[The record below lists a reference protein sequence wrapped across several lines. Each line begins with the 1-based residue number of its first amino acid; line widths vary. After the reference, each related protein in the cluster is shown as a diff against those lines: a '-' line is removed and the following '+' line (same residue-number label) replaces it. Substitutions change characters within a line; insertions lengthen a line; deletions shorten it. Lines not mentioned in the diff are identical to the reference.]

1 MGVRDMCRGASAK
14 PNPARV
20 AASGGKGAGPSSRG
34 PAAPVANHLAG
45 MHRRQDGK
53 WVGAQAPRCRVALG
67 GSDARD
73 AKSKTPRA
81 TVTEPSSA
89 PPAPESDREPAFVG
103 PVLPAELDAADLSWT
118 PTGFVPDHENN
129 IVALLH
135 HSASGNSRDA
145 ERPDSDD
152 RVSPRSRVKTEG
164 MPVVFVTAEVSPWSK
179 TGGLGDVCGALP
191 AALAARG
198 HAVAVI
204 APMYEDY
211 PDVEDTGRTATF
223 RLGDEEQTVR
233 YHARRD
239 FDGVTYLFVQHH
251 ALQRGGGARI
261 YAHAPGQPYPDNDF
275 RFALLS
281 LAAAEAPAVRAVV
294 RTLLRRRR
302 RRRSATTNA
311 SLHLLARVR
320 RQRLARRA
328 RARVPR
334 GEVPGERGV
343 DARAAKRVGAGGGA
357 AAMSRAVCV
366 TIVHNLFHLG
376 CFPSSRYRML
386 GLPEEN
392 TEWFPALRWRWNDG
406 GESMNFL
413 KAGLATSAAAVL
425 VSPSYA
431 NEVQTNELGCGMDKV
446 LRSVGNFGSD
456 VDLGVFNGMSGK
468 LKGIVNGIDVEEWN
482 PAADPHL
489 PARYSVDAHAVDA
502 DVLDVVAG
510 KSACKLALQR
520 ELGLHEDS
528 TAPLIGFIGRLDRQK
543 GVDVLL
549 DIVPRIVEAG
559 GQVVMLGERRSRT
572 GGRDA
577 RDGTQIQ
584 GARRGVGRVLRARV
598 AQDHRRGGH
607 PRHALAFR
615 TVRSESAVRAAV
627 RYASRGAQDGRA
639 QGHRHTRRRLA
650 LLAVRRGTLW
660 RATER
665 AMRCYRDDEERWR
678 KKQTRAMR
686 KNLSWDVAAE
696 QYERLM
702 RGAAARPPTALN
714 REALESSDPAP
725 RRRRRRRDETTT
737 TRCGSRRN
745 DARERVRQRAA
756 RARGS
761 GHARARWRGAA
772 TSRGGRR
779 CSLENFADSSDD
791 DVPSPPP
798 LSRPAPA
805 LGVM

>member
-14 PNPARV
+14 PNHARV

-34 PAAPVANHLAG
+34 PAAPVANDLAG

-89 PPAPESDREPAFVG
+89 PPAKPESDREPAFVG

-152 RVSPRSRVKTEG
+152 GLDSPPRSRVVTEG

-281 LAAAEAPAVRAVV
+281 LAAAEAP
-294 RTLLRRRR
+294 LC
-302 RRRSATTNA
+302 
-311 SLHLLARVR
+311 
-320 RQRLARRA
+320 
-328 RARVPR
+328 VPWS
-334 GEVPGERGV
+334 ELFF
-343 DARAAKRVGAGGGA
+343 GGGA
-357 AAMSRAVCV
+357 AGEARRRTHLFTSSPVFVANDWHAALVPVFLAARYQANAAWTLEPRNAWAPEGAPAAMSRAVCV

-468 LKGIVNGIDVEEWN
+468 LRGIVNGIDVEEWN

-559 GQVVMLGERRSRT
+559 GQVVMLGSGDPGLEDGMREMEHRFKGRAVGWVGFSVPVSHRITAAADILAMPSRFEPCGLNQLYALRYGTLPVAHKT
-572 GGRDA
+572 GGLRDTVT
-577 RDGTQIQ
+577 RD
-584 GARRGVGRVLRARV
+584 VGWPFSPCDAE
-598 AQDHRRGGH
+598 
-607 PRHALAFR
+607 P
-615 TVRSESAVRAAV
+615 
-627 RYASRGAQDGRA
+627 
-639 QGHRHTRRRLA
+639 
-650 LLAVRRGTLW
+650 LW

-702 RGAAARPPTALN
+702 RGAAAPPPTALN
-714 REALESSDPAP
+714 REALESSDPALAAAAAAAGRDDDDAMWVEAE
-725 RRRRRRRDETTT
+725 RR
-737 TRCGSRRN
+737 
-745 DARERVRQRAA
+745 AERVRQRAA
-756 RARGS
+756 RAPDRDTRALEGS
-761 GHARARWRGAA
+761 GDEPGWTKMLPRKLRG
-772 TSRGGRR
+772 
-779 CSLENFADSSDD
+779 LF
-791 DVPSPPP
+791 
-798 LSRPAPA
+798 
-805 LGVM
+805 

>member
-34 PAAPVANHLAG
+34 PAAPAANDLAG

-89 PPAPESDREPAFVG
+89 PPAQPESDREPAFVG
-103 PVLPAELDAADLSWT
+103 PILPAELDAADLSWT

-233 YHARRD
+233 YHAKRD

-281 LAAAEAPAVRAVV
+281 LAAAEAP
-294 RTLLRRRR
+294 LC
-302 RRRSATTNA
+302 
-311 SLHLLARVR
+311 
-320 RQRLARRA
+320 
-328 RARVPR
+328 VPWS
-334 GEVPGERGV
+334 ELFF
-343 DARAAKRVGAGGGA
+343 GGGA
-357 AAMSRAVCV
+357 AGEARRRTHLFTSSPVFVANDWHAALVPVFLAARYQANAAWTLEPRTAWAPEGAPAAMSRAACV

-468 LKGIVNGIDVEEWN
+468 LRGIVNGIDVEEWN

-489 PARYSVDAHAVDA
+489 PARYSVDAHAADDA

-559 GQVVMLGERRSRT
+559 GQVVMLGSGDPGLEDGMREMEHRFKGRAVGWVGFSVPVSHKITAAADILAMPSRFEPCGLNQLYALRYGTLPVAHKT
-572 GGRDA
+572 GGLRDTVT
-577 RDGTQIQ
+577 RD
-584 GARRGVGRVLRARV
+584 VGWPFSPCDAE
-598 AQDHRRGGH
+598 
-607 PRHALAFR
+607 P
-615 TVRSESAVRAAV
+615 
-627 RYASRGAQDGRA
+627 
-639 QGHRHTRRRLA
+639 
-650 LLAVRRGTLW
+650 LW

-678 KKQTRAMR
+678 KKQARAMR

-702 RGAAARPPTALN
+702 RGAAAPPPTALN
-714 REALESSDPAP
+714 REALESSDPALAAAAAAAGRDDDDAMWVEAE
-725 RRRRRRRDETTT
+725 RR
-737 TRCGSRRN
+737 
-745 DARERVRQRAA
+745 AERVRQRAA
-756 RARGS
+756 RAPDRDTRALEGS
-761 GHARARWRGAA
+761 GDEPGWTKMLPRKL
-772 TSRGGRR
+772 RR
-779 CSLENFADSSDD
+779 LF
-791 DVPSPPP
+791 
-798 LSRPAPA
+798 
-805 LGVM
+805 